1 MEIIMKKDKH
11 SGDEISKQTLH
22 EILLDIKYRLEHIE
36 DITAD
41 DRTLIVKLIKQ
52 SNTVVEFLKDL
63 QIDEVVDDYPSYAP
77 SIESEEK
84 SERLKNL
91 LDEFMDKKESLKELE
106 KELKKHRLMINP
118 GKVGEA

>member
-1 MEIIMKKDKH
+1 MKKEKH
-11 SGDEISKQTLH
+11 NDEKQSI
-22 EILLDIKYRLEHIE
+22 EDILLDIKYRLEHIE

-106 KELKKHRLMINP
+106 KELKKHRLMITP
-118 GKVGEA
+118 GQVGEA